1 MRTEPQGHGGFK
13 NRSRRREEAEL
24 ELLQESASSRR
35 RLRRLGR
42 LNPPSPREQNL
53 VFSCFSWSIQSMKP
67 DLIARRS
74 GLSFRTSPRL
84 VRLLAV
90 IGLILLG
97 VTAALLG
104 APITIGII
112 GDYGAAYAGAIG
124 TSNEQAVA
132 NL

>member
-1 MRTEPQGHGGFK
+1 MRTESGEPRAGHRH
-13 NRSRRREEAEL
+13 RSA
-24 ELLQESASSRR
+24 AMVAVSRCAR
-35 RLRRLGR
+35 Q
-42 LNPPSPREQNL
+42 EQNL

-90 IGLILLG
+90 VGLIFLG
-97 VTAALLG
+97 VTAALPA

-112 GDYGAAYAGAIG
+112 GDYGAAYA
-124 TSNEQAVA
+124 
-132 NL
+132 